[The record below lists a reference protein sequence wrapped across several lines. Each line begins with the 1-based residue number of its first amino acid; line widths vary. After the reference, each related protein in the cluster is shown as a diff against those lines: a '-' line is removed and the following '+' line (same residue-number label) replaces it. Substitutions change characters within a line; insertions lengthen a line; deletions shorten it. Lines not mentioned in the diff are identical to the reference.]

1 MLGPGP
7 VLNGYCVCYDG
18 YIGTKCEITD
28 STAGTDLNGGVCSDP
43 TKLTQG
49 ACVSPAVWNTE
60 VGAASYTD
68 PGGVCSDA
76 QYTTQA
82 TCVAPNV
89 WTPFKA
95 TAAFKAFNEMQTQ
108 HKKTKS
114 ATANTM
120 GLAAVTA
127 ELHQITTSLKTKGLS
142 THTKIESELDQI
154 ASTVNAQK
162 ISRASTVAA
171 LHRKLAANAAAIQQD
186 ILSSERGKV
195 ARLEAHIDAVRSLHA
210 HQTQVQNRLDVSKA
224 AAKANLATKMAT
236 VAQHLKE
243 NAFTINQV
251 KLMNG
256 PPVKIADLKKSTCT
270 TDQFY
275 GVTCQEEDN
284 SAGFKQNPPGTMDA
298 SSVLRG

>member
-28 STAGTDLNGGVCSDP
+28 STAGTNLGGGVCSDP

-49 ACVSPAVWNTE
+49 ACVSPATWNTE

-82 TCVAPNV
+82 QCVSPAT
-89 WTPFKA
+89 WTPFKP
-95 TAAFKAFNEMQTQ
+95 TAAYKAFKEMETQ
-108 HKKTKS
+108 NKKTKT
-114 ATANTM
+114 ATANSM

-127 ELHQITTSLKTKGLS
+127 ELRQITTSLKTKGLS
-142 THTKIESELDQI
+142 THSKIEAELDQI
-154 ASTVNAQK
+154 ASTVAAQK
-162 ISRASTVAA
+162 TSRATTVAA
-171 LHRKLAANAAAIQQD
+171 LHRKLDANAAAIQQD
-186 ILSSERGKV
+186 MLSSERGKV

-210 HQTQVQNRLDVSKA
+210 HQTEVQNRLDVSKA
-224 AAKANLATKMAT
+224 AA
-236 VAQHLKE
+236 
-243 NAFTINQV
+243 QV

-275 GVTCQEEDN
+275 GVTCKEEDN
-284 SAGFKQNPPGTMDA
+284 SAGFQQDPPGTMDA
-298 SSVLRG
+298 SSTLRG